1 MVATGVAAK
10 PRGFAETRI
19 LPYNKHPAFQVPRL
33 WRQSDLSV
41 QRHCGWIV

>member
-1 MVATGVAAK
+1 MVASGVAAL
-10 PRGFAETRI
+10 PREVAETRI
-19 LPYNKHPAFQVPRL
+19 LPYNQYPAFQVPRL